1 MPHAAPSDYVLVPG
15 ERLDA
20 LTCELLLQEAE
31 DEAIANGLVHI
42 LIDGRNLASISNA
55 GLRALLNLTRQLEQN
70 GGQLSLCNLSPSVT
84 ALITQCGF
92 DRLMPIVPDF
102 AALPDLAKA
111 A

>member
-1 MPHAAPSDYVLVPG
+1 MPEAVQPNYVLVPG

-20 LTCELLLQEAE
+20 LTCELMLQEAE

-42 LIDGRNLASISNA
+42 LLDGRHLKSVSNA

-70 GGQLSLCNLSPSVT
+70 DGQLSLCNLSPAVA
-84 ALITQCGF
+84 ALMTQCGF

-102 AALPDLAKA
+102 VALPDLAQA